1 MMQFKIDLII
11 RFETPFN
18 IGTGALT
25 GIFADRPLLKD
36 SLGYPYVPGSAL
48 KGKLRHIYEQVAR
61 GLWAEQGR
69 DWPHDCR
76 APTPD
81 AMCQRDPDDAAVFCP
96 VCRVFGAPWL
106 PSRITCDD
114 LTLYEPTYLREERR
128 KAERNSVPTSLR
140 HGVSLSRR
148 RRVAEE
154 ARLYTTEVWMPGE
167 KLAFRGEIRGDLDR
181 HELALLSVALE
192 NLNTLGAGKTGG
204 LGWCTVEQTVR
215 VFEDG
220 NWRELDVA
228 ALRQEV
234 VAWSE

>member
-1 MMQFKIDLII
+1 MRFRIDLVV
-11 RFETPFN
+11 RLKTPFN
-18 IGTGALT
+18 ISTGALT
-25 GIFADRPLLKD
+25 GVFADRPLLKD

-69 DWPHDCR
+69 DWPHDCH

-81 AMCQRDPDDAAVFCP
+81 AMCQRDPGDATSFCP

-106 PSRITCDD
+106 PSRIVCED
-114 LTLYEPTYLREERR
+114 LTLHEPAYLREERR
-128 KAERNSVPTSLR
+128 RAEPNPLPTALR

-154 ARLYTTEVWMPGE
+154 ARLYTTEVWMPGA
-167 KLAFRGEIRGDLDR
+167 KPAFRGKIRGDVGQKD
-181 HELALLSVALE
+181 LALLSVALD
-192 NLNTLGAGKTGG
+192 NLTALGGGKTGG
-204 LGWCTVEQTVR
+204 LGWCEIEQVVS

-220 NWRELDVA
+220 EWQELDGTTLRREA
-228 ALRQEV
+228 AI
-234 VAWSE
+234 